1 MICMGDAIDTII
13 ERETEKVRI
22 ETYID
27 LVREN
32 SLKIEIAAAKTGI
45 TVEEFQKLVDKNPLK
60 KSLATCEPLCMVGA
74 ET

>member
-32 SLKIEIAAAKTGI
+32 SLKIEIAAAGI
-45 TVEEFQKLVDKNPLK
+45 TVEEFQKRMDKNSSK
-60 KSLATCEPLCMVGA
+60 KTLVPCEPLPMVGA

>member
-32 SLKIEIAAAKTGI
+32 SLKIEIAAAGI
-45 TVEEFQKLVDKNPLK
+45 TVEEFQKLMDKNPSK
-60 KSLATCEPLCMVGA
+60 KTLAACEPLPMVGA

>member
-1 MICMGDAIDTII
+1 MICMCDAIDTII

-32 SLKIEIAAAKTGI
+32 FLKIEIAAAKAGI
-45 TVEEFQKLVDKNPLK
+45 TVEEFQKLMDKNLSK
-60 KSLATCEPLCMVGA
+60 KTLAACEPLPMVGA

>member
-32 SLKIEIAAAKTGI
+32 SLKIEIAAAGI
-45 TVEEFQKLVDKNPLK
+45 TVEEFQKLMDKNPSK
-60 KSLATCEPLCMVGA
+60 KTLVPCEPLPMVGA